1 MSTIKISE
9 LATSAISLTDF
20 FAKADASGLANKN
33 TVQGLSNFLNTV
45 GTLAYRGVLLAADAA
60 VTLDGIYV
68 AGDAGTYTNNGGLV
82 ITVNDQI
89 VLISIT
95 GSQTVFEKVEIPV
108 SIVKDAIPTLG
119 STNPVESSG
128 VFNDLQK
135 LYEKNTF
142 KYGFEGVDTN
152 YTKGSTR
159 INSIPIT
166 QDTTIDK
173 LRVFGTTGAFKILE
187 LTRNV
192 DLTFNLKSV
201 VFDGRIITGE
211 TIFEFPHPNLLVNTV
226 SKGSFLAFYS
236 SNSASDGQISYATGG
251 TGFSVA
257 GELTGNN
264 VTAASSGINANFF
277 IEGKQISLETLKD
290 EVTEIYEDKKVVLGN
305 QLITDGSSS
314 SINTVSLIDVTPLK
328 DGYIKTANLLVT
340 TAGQLTLLVYK
351 KLSSGN
357 FDFVK
362 NLREIDVVVGFNNI
376 AINDYVEQGHNIG
389 FFSDTAKIA
398 WKNDGLGY
406 ENAGFPT
413 GLDIVFTATSKN
425 FAINFDI
432 EYFGLDKIN
441 KSIKTLSSD
450 KVEGVVFTLKNSIT
464 SEYTNTGW
472 SGSASPTVLNSFI
485 KFTKPTSFD
494 RWIGRCDVNLTDLNT
509 VLLLCQDDGIYV
521 TFDILN
527 SKLKIHSGF
536 NGDVTTAPA
545 IKVEGV
551 IDIGLT
557 IGKDYIFEV
566 EYDTVKTLY
575 ARIYNK
581 VTTESFEISHITTGD
596 SDLHGAGTAGLGL
609 IHKGG
614 TYIRGDFTQ
623 FTNQLTKPKLAIFG
637 DSYIVGYNLIR
648 YGFDSSLRYANLIK
662 TALNNDVSISAKGG
676 ENSYGLINKLDTD
689 LTILQPKYTAMF
701 IGLNDDLITP
711 YSTFTE
717 FKVNMSTLINKIRQN
732 GSIPILC
739 TYPRLNGTGIA
750 SQFNSW
756 VRNYSGELYVDF
768 HIATSATEATGGTPD
783 SSFFLADGHPNV
795 IGNQRYFNK
804 FKLDCP
810 YLFKE

>member
-33 TVQGLSNFLNTV
+33 TMQGLSNFLNTV

-68 AGDAGTYTNNGGLV
+68 AGDDGTYTNNGGLV
-82 ITVNDQI
+82 ITLSNQI
-89 VLISIT
+89 VLISVT
-95 GSQTVFEKVEIPV
+95 GTQTIFEKVEIPV

-119 STNPVESSG
+119 STNPVESGG

-142 KYGFEGVDTN
+142 KYGFEDSDTI
-152 YTKGSTR
+152 YTSGSTR
-159 INSIPIT
+159 INSIQIV
-166 QDTTIDK
+166 QDTVIEK
-173 LRVFGTTGAFKILE
+173 LRLFGTSGAFKILE
-187 LTRNV
+187 LTRNP
-192 DLTFNLKSV
+192 DLTFNLKNI
-201 VFDGRIITGE
+201 VFDGRMRTGE
-211 TIFEFPHPNLLVNTV
+211 TIFEYPHPNLLVNTI
-226 SKGSFLAFYS
+226 SKDSFLAFYS
-236 SNSASDGQISYATGG
+236 PVGGGEISFSTGG
-251 TGFSVA
+251 TGLSFT

-290 EVTEIYEDKKVVLGN
+290 EVSEIYEDKKVIFGN
-305 QLITDGSSS
+305 QLITEGLSS

-340 TAGQLTLLVYK
+340 TAGQLTILVYK

-362 NLREIDVVVGFNNI
+362 NLREIDVVVGVNNI
-376 AINDYVEQGHNIG
+376 EINDYIEKGQNIG
-389 FFSDTAKIA
+389 FFSPTAKIA
-398 WKNDGLGY
+398 WKRDGFGY

-441 KSIKTLSSD
+441 KSIKKLSSD
-450 KVEGVVFTLKNSIT
+450 KVEGVVFTLKDAIT
-464 SEYTNTGW
+464 SDYTNTGW
-472 SGSASPTVLNSFI
+472 TGSASPTVLNSFI
-485 KFTKPTSFD
+485 KYTKPTAFD
-494 RWIGRCDVNLTDLNT
+494 RWIGRCDVNLSDLNT
-509 VLLLCQDDGIYV
+509 VLVLCQEDGVYV

-527 SKLKIHSGF
+527 SKLKIHSYF
-536 NGDVTTAPA
+536 NGDVTTPPTVLA
-545 IKVEGV
+545 EGIIN
-551 IDIGLT
+551 IDLT

-566 EYDTVKTLY
+566 ECDTVKTLY

-596 SDLHGAGTAGLGL
+596 SDNHGLGTAGLGL

-614 TYIRGDFTQ
+614 SYVRGNFTQ
-623 FTNQLTKPKLAIFG
+623 FTNQLTRPKLAIFG

-662 TALNNDVSISAKGG
+662 TALNNNVSISARGG
-676 ENSYGLINKLDTD
+676 EKTDGLILKLDTD
-689 LTILQPKYTAMF
+689 LNILQPKYTAMF
-701 IGLNDDLITP
+701 IGLNDDLIEP
-711 YSTFTE
+711 YVTVSD
-717 FKVNMSTLINKIRQN
+717 FKVNMSILINKIRNN

-739 TYPRLNGTGIA
+739 TYPRLNGSGIA
-750 SQFNSW
+750 YQFNSW
-756 VRNYSGELYVDF
+756 VRNYSGELYADF
-768 HIATSATEATGGTPD
+768 HIATSSTGATAGPPD
-783 SSFFLADGHPNV
+783 GSFFLADGHPNV